1 MSGDAI
7 RLTLGDWQW
16 NAAVIGFVNIVGEKN
31 VHIIDDTVEFAA
43 EILDG
48 FEEKYFDYLIRT
60 YEKTLSW
67 YKIVSF
73 KDKLD
78 DYEESDFE
86 SFDLKALQSLNTYI
100 KDVKRY
106 TKSNSYKAAYE
117 LIDSDMDMLS
127 LEKQLTTIKEPKGQ
141 QLFEVD
147 KNRVIAEVKQ
157 VFVILRHI
165 TASPAP
171 AII

>member
-86 SFDLKALQSLNTYI
+86 SFDLKALQSLNT
-100 KDVKRY
+100 
-106 TKSNSYKAAYE
+106 
-117 LIDSDMDMLS
+117 
-127 LEKQLTTIKEPKGQ
+127 
-141 QLFEVD
+141 
-147 KNRVIAEVKQ
+147 
-157 VFVILRHI
+157 
-165 TASPAP
+165 
-171 AII
+171 